1 MWVGRQNSLTYDAYD
16 HVTLQSKKK
25 KFNFEKKIVAAEF
38 YFSRYHCIF
47 FFILCYFFIEGIA
60 VARVDF

>member
-25 KFNFEKKIVAAEF
+25 KLNFEKKIVAAEF

-47 FFILCYFFIEGIA
+47 FSFYVTFL
-60 VARVDF
+60 